1 MKKYYILF
9 VALFFGVGAIA
20 QTHNV
25 TFRVDLDSSA
35 ANGTGVFAHA
45 KSIPRLV
52 SQG

>member
-25 TFRVDLDSSA
+25 TFRVDLGSSA
-35 ANGTGVFAHA
+35 ANGTGVHVA
-45 KSIPRLV
+45 
-52 SQG
+52 G